1 MLNYVIRRL
10 FWLILTIVGIT
21 VITFVITSVAP
32 VDPVRLIVG
41 PHADRATIEAAFKVY
56 GFDKPIW
63 YRYWLFFS
71 QFVHGNL
78 GYSFIS
84 HQTVDSEL
92 ASAIPITASIAVP
105 AVLAELL
112 IGIPVGLVMAT
123 RPGSVIDGILS
134 SLALVFYSLP
144 AFWVGSIMM
153 FVFAFLLGWFPL
165 SGWSPGSIVLP
176 ALSIGMVG
184 AAQYARILR
193 TSMLEVHV
201 LDYVRTARAKGLSE
215 RVVLMRHVFRNALIP
230 FVTLAGLD
238 LGSQLGGLIVTEVVF
253 GLPGLGVLLDTG
265 VQNFDEPTIMGVTV
279 IAAVAIV
286 VMNLL
291 VDLSYAVLDPRIS
304 YA

>member
-1 MLNYVIRRL
+1 MLNYIVRRV
-10 FWLILTIVGIT
+10 FWLVVTILGIT
-21 VITFVITSVAP
+21 IITFVITAVAP

-41 PHADRATIEAAFKVY
+41 PHADKATIAAAFKAY
-56 GFDKPIW
+56 GFDKPVW
-63 YRYWLFFS
+63 YRYWVFLS
-71 QFVHGNL
+71 QFLQGNL
-78 GYSFIS
+78 GYSYIS

-92 ASAIPITASIAVP
+92 ASAIPVTASIAFP
-105 AVLAELL
+105 AVFAELA
-112 IGIPVGLVMAT
+112 IGIPIGIVMAT
-123 RPGSVIDGILS
+123 RAGSFLDNVLS
-134 SLALVFYSLP
+134 SLALIFYSLP
-144 AFWVGSIMM
+144 AFWVGSLLM

-176 ALSIGMVG
+176 ALSIGLVG

-193 TSMLEVHV
+193 SSMIEVKV
-201 LDYVRTARAKGLSE
+201 MDYVRTARAKGLAE
-215 RVVLMRHVFRNALIP
+215 RTVLMRHVFRNALIP

-279 IAAVAIV
+279 FAAVSIV
-286 VMNLL
+286 LLNLL